1 MQLYRFLMKKILN
14 ALLILTSL
22 LGYLEWG
29 KDQHMFL
36 GQMEYDIL
44 FQHSPNTDTFLH
56 PFVLVPLLGQL
67 LLLITLFQKTPNRI
81 LTFTGLGCLGVLL
94 VFIFIIGVMGG
105 HIKTA
110 LSAVPFI
117 IVAILA
123 IRVNRKKPL
132 AKRL

>member
-1 MQLYRFLMKKILN
+1 MKKILN

-29 KDQHMFL
+29 GDHSMFL
-36 GQMEYDIL
+36 GQMEYELL
-44 FQHSPNTDTFLH
+44 FQRSPNTDTFSH

-67 LLLITLFQKTPNRI
+67 LLLITLFQKPPNRV
-81 LTFTGLGCLGVLL
+81 LTFIGLGCLGVLL

-105 HIKTA
+105 NMKTA

-117 IVAILA
+117 VTAIVAI
-123 IRVNRKKPL
+123 RRNRKRV
-132 AKRL
+132 AV